1 MDILLSA
8 LAVEFR
14 NILNIWLSPD
24 DLLAKHTT
32 KAFPDRV
39 SQNPERRSGK
49 VSGNAPNTPEKIK
62 ETKNRTVDPEYGE
75 AQGEAREYLE
85 SWYMDEDK
93 EMFCQLCQA
102 PQPVVLDRKPYF
114 EAVDCVVGINSHHTE
129 NKLALCPNHAAMYKN
144 GRLKPEVV
152 QRLILECNNQRI
164 SLNLAGNEV
173 ELRFNP
179 QHLRDLRDV
188 LTARNR

>member
-1 MDILLSA
+1 M
-8 LAVEFR
+8 
-14 NILNIWLSPD
+14 SP
-24 DLLAKHTT
+24 
-32 KAFPDRV
+32 
-39 SQNPERRSGK
+39 NPERRSGK
-49 VSGNAPNTPEKIK
+49 VSDNGRNTPEKIK
-62 ETKNRTVDPEYGE
+62 ETKNLTVDPEYGE

-85 SWYMDEDK
+85 SWYMDENK

-102 PQPVVLDRKPYF
+102 PQPVVLDGKPYF
-114 EAVDCVVGINSHHTE
+114 EAVDCVAGINSHHTE

-152 QRLILECNNQRI
+152 QRLILECNNQRVL
-164 SLNLAGNEV
+164 LNLAGNEV
-173 ELRFNP
+173 ELRFNT